1 MADKVLPAIPK
12 NIRFP
17 QDLLELISNKAKK
30 EGKTFTEIVIER
42 LNLTFV
48 EDWDYTCKM
57 IKLANRKRDKWEQ
70 FKVDQKKIRLKQ
82 IMKRRIEKL
91 DIEETKRKQ
100 KDHADVNKYSIVLNM
115 VTCIQRHMDEEM
127 PIWINDEDPD
137 DWYSMATSPGIE
149 YRKLEYGKLTDS
161 LNDFYIEHIH
171 LLK

>member
-17 QDLLELISNKAKK
+17 QDLLELLSNKSKK

-42 LNLTFV
+42 LTLTFV
-48 EDWDYTCKM
+48 EDWDYTRKM
-57 IKLANRKRDKWEQ
+57 IKLANRERDKWQQ

-82 IMKRRIEKL
+82 ITKRRIEKL

-100 KDHADVNKYSIVLNM
+100 KDYADVNQYSITLKM
-115 VTCIQRHMDEEM
+115 VTCIRKHMDEEV
-127 PIWINDEDPD
+127 PIWVNDEDPD
-137 DWYSMATSPGIE
+137 DWYSVDKSPGIE

-161 LNDFYIEHIH
+161 LNDFYT
-171 LLK
+171 